1 MRYDTEHKQRTHE
14 RVVKAAAKAIRAK
27 GPDRVGVADVMAD
40 VGLTHGGFY
49 AHFDSKHDLIA
60 AAIGQMFDEA
70 RERLEAATKDR
81 APRAAIANY
90 VDFYLSP
97 GHRDARRNGCPV
109 AALSSDMPRLNA
121 KVRGQFAE
129 GRERMSRALA
139 DLIRRAGSD
148 DADAEADSVYAEL
161 IGALSIARMEPDA
174 SRSDAILERS
184 RRSIKRRLGL
194 GSDLKP
200 VTTKTPQH

>member
-70 RERLEAATKDR
+70 RERLDAATTDR
-81 APRAAIANY
+81 APRAALANY
-90 VDFYLSP
+90 IDFYLSP
-97 GHRDARRNGCPV
+97 GHRDARRHGCPV
-109 AALSSDMPRLNA
+109 AALSSDVPRLNT
-121 KVRGQFAE
+121 KMRGEFA
-129 GRERMSRALA
+129 SRRARFCGVLA
-139 DLIRRAGSD
+139 DLIRQTGRD
-148 DADAEADSVYAEL
+148 DADAEADSMYAEL
-161 IGALSIARMEPDA
+161 TGALSIARMEPDGA
-174 SRSDAILERS
+174 RSDAILERS
-184 RRSIKRRLGL
+184 RRAIKRRLGL
-194 GSDLKP
+194 A
-200 VTTKTPQH
+200 TTEVQVRKGK